1 MTLYDDLTA
10 AWRTV
15 RRAPGF
21 TAAAALT
28 LALGVGATTT
38 LVSVLDSLLL
48 RPPAAVEEPG
58 QVVRSYFRF
67 RSEQF
72 GGWTNSS
79 VSYPDFTDLSGS
91 HLFSSVAGI
100 WMTRA
105 SLDRGAEARPVNLA
119 LVAGD
124 YFGLYRTRPLLGRLL
139 TPEDGHSDNGVPVV
153 VLSEA
158 MWRTRFG
165 ADRGI
170 VGRTLPIAA
179 QVFTVAGVAARGFD
193 GGDVLAPDAW
203 APLGGVNNPLGGN
216 YTTDRN
222 WYFIKILGRLAPG
235 VTRAQAGARATAIIT
250 AARSDSTIRNGF
262 QEVVLGPV
270 QEMRG
275 PDYSQDARLALWLA
289 GMSAMVLLIACA
301 NVANLLLA
309 RGLVR
314 GREFAIRKSLGAR
327 QGRVV
332 RQLVFEGLLVSLLAG
347 LGGLLVCAWGGD
359 LLRSYLLSDSQADRF
374 AVDQRVYLIALVATL
389 AAALL
394 SSVVPALQVVRGDLT
409 PMLKEGGRGSG
420 FRRSPL
426 RAGLVVLQV
435 ALSVLLVVGAGL
447 FMQSLGKVL
456 AIDIGYDRDRVVM
469 VTADPARAGFAGAA
483 TGGAFETMAN
493 AARGNPAIESVA
505 LTFGEPFGWSMSR
518 GLRIAG
524 RDSLPRMS
532 SGGPYLQS
540 VTADYFQT
548 MGLPILR
555 GHGFTDQDRQETPS
569 VALVGATMAKRF
581 FAGIDPI
588 GQCLLIAGAKSCTTV
603 IGVVKDGIRYS
614 PQEDEQALYYVP
626 LPPVSNATTHLTMFV
641 RTRGSAGDLAGSLQ
655 KLLQTAEPGLPYV
668 QARSLAEVL
677 EPSYRSW
684 RLGATLF
691 GLYAITAL
699 LLAGIG
705 IYSVLAYA
713 VRGRT
718 HELGIRV
725 ALGAE
730 PTALLAM
737 VMGDGLRLALLGIGL
752 GLGAALLAGR
762 ALAAL
767 LYGIAPGDPLTMAS
781 AGVVLLI
788 VATAASFLPA
798 RRATRVDPMV
808 ALRSD

>member
-1 MTLYDDLTA
+1 MMLLDEFA
-10 AWRTV
+10 AAVRAV
-15 RRAPGF
+15 RRAPQF
-21 TAAAALT
+21 TAIAALT

-38 LVSVLDSLLL
+38 LVGVLDSLLL
-48 RPPAAVEEPG
+48 RPPAAVEDPG
-58 QVVRSYFRF
+58 RLVRSYFRF
-67 RSEQF
+67 RNEQF

-91 HLFSSVAGI
+91 AAFSKVAGI

-105 SLDRGAEARPVNLA
+105 SLGRGAEAHPVNLA
-119 LVAGD
+119 MVAGD
-124 YFGLYRTRPLLGRLL
+124 YFGLYRTRPMLGRLL
-139 TPEDGHSDNGVPVV
+139 TPEDGQGDSGSPAV

-170 VGRTLPIAA
+170 VGRTLPIDA
-179 QVFTVAGVAARGFD
+179 QLFTVAGVAARGFD

-203 APLGGVNNPLGGN
+203 APLGGVHNPLGGN

-222 WYFIKILGRLAPG
+222 WYFINILARLAPG
-235 VTRAQAGARATAIIT
+235 VTREQAASRATSIIST
-250 AARSDSTIRNGF
+250 ARNDSTVRNGF
-262 QEVVLGPV
+262 QEVLLGPV
-270 QEMRG
+270 QELRG
-275 PDYSQDARLALWLA
+275 PDHSQDARLALWLT

-327 QGRVV
+327 QGTLV
-332 RQLVFEGLLVSLLAG
+332 RQLVFEGVLVSCLAG

-359 LLRSYLLSDSQADRF
+359 LLRGYLLSDSQADRF
-374 AVDQRVYLIALVATL
+374 TVDHRVYLIALVATL

-394 SSVVPALQVVRGDLT
+394 SSVVPSMQVVRGDLT
-409 PMLKEGGRGSG
+409 PMLKEGAQSNG
-420 FRRSPL
+420 FHRSRL
-426 RAGLVVLQV
+426 RAGLVVLQI
-435 ALSVLLVVGAGL
+435 ALSLILVVGAGL
-447 FMQSLGKVL
+447 FLQSLRRVL
-456 AIDIGYDRDRVVM
+456 AIDIGYDRDRVLM
-469 VTADPARAGFAGAA
+469 VTADPARAGFAGTA
-483 TGGAFETMAN
+483 TGEAFETLAI
-493 AARGNPAIESVA
+493 AARSNPAVESVA

-524 RDSLPRMS
+524 HDSLPRLS

-540 VTADYFQT
+540 VTADYFRT

-555 GHGFTDQDRQETPS
+555 GREFTDQDRRDVPA
-569 VALVGATMAKRF
+569 VALVGATMARRF
-581 FAGIDPI
+581 FASDDPI
-588 GQCLLIAGAKSCTTV
+588 GQCLLIAQAKGCTTV
-603 IGVVKDGIRYS
+603 IGVVKDGIRSS
-614 PQEDEQALYYVP
+614 PQEEEQALYYVP
-626 LPPVSNATTHLTMFV
+626 LAPISSSTTHLTMFV
-641 RTRGSAGDLAGSLQ
+641 RARGSAGDLAGSLQ
-655 KLLQTAEPGLPYV
+655 QQLQTAAPDLPYV
-668 QARSLAEVL
+668 ETRSLAEVL
-677 EPSYRSW
+677 APSYRSG

-691 GLYAITAL
+691 GLYAVAAL
-699 LLAGIG
+699 LLASIG
-705 IYSVLAYA
+705 IYSVLAYT

-730 PTALLAM
+730 PSALLVM

-752 GLGAALLAGR
+752 GLGIALIAAR

-767 LYGIAPGDPLTMAS
+767 LYGIDPGDPLTMAS
-781 AGVVLLI
+781 AGGVLLL

-808 ALRSD
+808 ALRSE